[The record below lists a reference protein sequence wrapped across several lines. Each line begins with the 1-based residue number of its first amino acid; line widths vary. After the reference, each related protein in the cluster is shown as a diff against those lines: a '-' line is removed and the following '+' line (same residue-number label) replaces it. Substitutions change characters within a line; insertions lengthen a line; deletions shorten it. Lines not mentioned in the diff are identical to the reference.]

1 MKNKKR
7 KGSRAP
13 SNRRIVKDVEII
25 QQVKDNRSY
34 AETLRSL
41 GKNSRS
47 GSVLRWLKAQI
58 KRLNLSTEHFIIKM
72 VLDTEF
78 FSADSCVHDTKT
90 IKARYLRFLPNVKK
104 ECSICFISEWQNKP
118 LSLELDH
125 INGDPLDNRIENL
138 RILCPNCHSQ
148 TPTFRS
154 KGRKDK
160 NAKGKSSEGK
170 KICLC
175 GNTISNKRCKTCKNC
190 FALRPTRYPEPTI
203 LAEEVRKNG
212 WTSVGKKYS
221 VTANAVKNFLRRK
234 NVEIRF
240 HTRRLT

>member
-7 KGSRAP
+7 KG
-13 SNRRIVKDVEII
+13 IVKDVEII

-47 GSVLRWLKAQI
+47 GSVLRWLKSQI

-78 FSADSCVHDTKT
+78 FSADSCAHDTKT

-104 ECSICFISEWQNKP
+104 ECSICFLTEWQNKP
-118 LSLELDH
+118 ISLELDH

-148 TPTFRS
+148 TPTFKS
-154 KGRKDK
+154 KGRKNK
-160 NAKGKSSEGK
+160 NAKSSKSSKNK

-190 FALRPTRYPEPTI
+190 WFSRPTRYPEVTI

-212 WTSVGKKYS
+212 WTNTGKKYS

-240 HTRRLT
+240 QTRQLT